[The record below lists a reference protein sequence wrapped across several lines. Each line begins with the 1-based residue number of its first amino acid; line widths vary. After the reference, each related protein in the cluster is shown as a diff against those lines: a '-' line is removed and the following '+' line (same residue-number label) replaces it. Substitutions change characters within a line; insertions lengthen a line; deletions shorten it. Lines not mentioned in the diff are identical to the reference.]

1 MPTYRKNVPDK
12 IQLTI
17 SIAMFISKPDSFG
30 VIINGISTLFD
41 DSVTD
46 VFDFDFDPNTVTLTI
61 PDYFVPYV
69 KLCEP

>member
-1 MPTYRKNVPDK
+1 MSTYRKNIPDK
-12 IQLTI
+12 IKLTLPLN
-17 SIAMFISKPDSFG
+17 SFISTPDKFG
-30 VIINGISTLFD
+30 IVLNGISTLFD

-69 KLCEP
+69 KLCET